1 MVFNVNPDKK
11 VAKYK
16 QVLSEIEKGI
26 LDGTLEKGTWL
37 PSMNEIATE
46 TGISKETV
54 KRALVT
60 LRDKG
65 YIASCPGKGYYVS
78 KAADEIPQKLNILMI
93 LSNMDIFK
101 QMLVDSFNKTL
112 KDDAEVRIVF
122 HNSDVDQLEYY
133 VDQNLDMYDYYV
145 VIPHFSIDD
154 ETQMR
159 VAKVLRRI
167 PNRKFLMLDYYN
179 RFMEGQFGAV
189 YQDLFKDPEN
199 GLSEA
204 VEDLKR
210 SKNFNLV
217 TLPQSRY
224 GEWTKES
231 IARFCEKNNIRLRL
245 MDSFPQTV
253 EDGEVYFLQTGSLS
267 NSLAEFDE
275 ILRKNNKK
283 IGKDVGLISYNDV
296 PLNAVVLGGLTT
308 ISTDFE
314 KMGTIAA
321 EMILSGKMTKIHNDF
336 RMTRRTTF

>member
-16 QVLSEIEKGI
+16 QVLSEIEKSI
-26 LDGTLEKGTWL
+26 LDGTLEKGAWL
-37 PSMNEIATE
+37 PSMNEIAAE

-60 LRDKG
+60 LRDRG

-78 KAADEIPQKLNILMI
+78 KSAGEIPQKLNILMI

-112 KDDAEVRIVF
+112 RNDAEVRIVF
-122 HNSDVDQLEYY
+122 HNNDVDQLEYY
-133 VDQNLDMYDYYV
+133 VDQNLDTYDYYV

-189 YQDLFKDPEN
+189 CQDMLKDPES

-210 SKNFNLV
+210 SKCFNLV
-217 TLPQSRY
+217 TLPESRY
-224 GEWTKES
+224 GALTQVS
-231 IARFCEKNNIRLRL
+231 IMRFCERNGIQLRL

-253 EDGEVYFLQTGSLS
+253 EDGEVYFLQTGRLS

-314 KMGTIAA
+314 KMGVTAA
-321 EMILSGKMTKIHNDF
+321 EMILSGKMAKVHNDF
-336 RMTRRTTF
+336 RMTRRATF

>member
-16 QVLSEIEKGI
+16 QVLSEIETSI
-26 LDGTLEKGTWL
+26 QNGTLEKGAWL
-37 PSMNEIATE
+37 PSMNEIAAE

-60 LRDKG
+60 LRNKG

-78 KAADEIPQKLNILMI
+78 KAADEIPHKLNILMI
-93 LSNMDIFK
+93 LSNMDVFK

-112 KDDAEVRIVF
+112 KDKSEVRIVF
-122 HNSDVDQLEYY
+122 HNNDVDQLEYY
-133 VDQNLDMYDYYV
+133 VDQCLDTYDYYV
-145 VIPHFSIDD
+145 VVPHFSVDD
-154 ETQMR
+154 QTQLR

-167 PNRKFLMLDYYN
+167 PNRKLLMLDFCN

-189 YQDLFKDPEN
+189 YQDLFSDPES

-204 VEDLKR
+204 VEDLRR
-210 SKNFNLV
+210 SKRLNLV

-224 GEWTKES
+224 GVWTQES
-231 IARFCEKNNIRLRL
+231 IKRFCEGNNIPLRL
-245 MDSFPQTV
+245 LNSFPQTV
-253 EDGEVYFLQTGSLS
+253 EKGEVFFLQTGRLS

-275 ILRKNNKK
+275 ILRKNNMEV
-283 IGKDVGLISYNDV
+283 GKDVGLISYNDV

-308 ISTDFE
+308 ISTDFV
-314 KMGTIAA
+314 KMGKLAA

-336 RMTRRTTF
+336 RMIRRSTF

>member
-16 QVLSEIEKGI
+16 QVLLAVEKSI
-26 LDGTLEKGTWL
+26 LDGTLEKGAWL

-78 KAADEIPQKLNILMI
+78 KAAGEIPQKLNILMI

-159 VAKVLRRI
+159 VAKVLRKI

-189 YQDLFKDPEN
+189 YQDLFRDPEN

-210 SKNFNLV
+210 SKCFNLV

-224 GEWTKES
+224 GVWTQES
-231 IARFCEKNNIRLRL
+231 IVRFCEKNDIQLRL

-253 EDGEVYFLQTGSLS
+253 EDGEVFFLQTGRLS

-275 ILRKNNKK
+275 ILKKNNKK

-314 KMGTIAA
+314 KMGTTAA

-336 RMTRRTTF
+336 RMTRRATF